1 MHLWSYYHRFF
12 ESEWEELVSY
22 ENNTSHNPSVLEIV
36 KTLLVRPIRFG
47 KANRTFDK
55 KAINIILET
64 QTQFKQFQFL
74 KSEIEQR
81 FGGYNL
87 IIINPIL
94 KSRIDP
100 GISLVDA
107 TQKFNL
113 GIYCRSIL
121 HFVFLGLSLSRF
133 KAVCKKA
140 PGKLKILNFLS
151 KALYDHLYW
160 KSFFRKYIS
169 EIHGQKTCFLAFKG
183 EKYPMRTIMREVT
196 LEKQSFVS
204 IQHGFIG
211 AARKYKFANPSVY
224 FVWSDYFKDQ
234 LISSGVKSKIE
245 ISGNLQYHGVQKP
258 LPKSKPVGKVIFLPN
273 SGNSTTPERE
283 VRWATQ
289 TYLSISKLTKL
300 PFSIYIKPHPGDSR
314 GLAKEEV
321 IKFREENPESI
332 FYWLEPSVKLNF
344 EEYDT
349 VVTMNSTTSIEAN
362 LFATTAIILLSSPKE
377 FLLPD
382 LIAYDPSLM
391 VHSGTAL
398 ADKLLSIRS
407 DIEGNSKL
415 AAENSTKF
423 FGHAV
428 EGSSLICH
436 ALQNFING

>member
-1 MHLWSYYHRFF
+1 LQLWSYYHRFF

-22 ENNTSHNPSVLEIV
+22 ENDSSSNLSVLEIA
-36 KTLLVRPIRFG
+36 KALLIRPIRFG
-47 KANRTFDK
+47 KANSSIEK
-55 KAINIILET
+55 EAINIILET

-87 IIINPIL
+87 IVINPIL
-94 KSRIDP
+94 KSRIDS

-113 GIYCRSIL
+113 EIYCRSIL
-121 HFVFLGLSLSRF
+121 HFVFLWLSLSRF
-133 KAVCKKA
+133 KAVCNRA
-140 PGKLKILNFLS
+140 PEKRKILKFLS
-151 KALYDHLYW
+151 KAVYDHLYW
-160 KSFFRKYIS
+160 RSFFRKYIS

-196 LEKQSFVS
+196 LEKQNFVS

-234 LISSGVKSKIE
+234 LRSSGVKSKIE
-245 ISGNLQYHGVQKP
+245 ISGNLQYQGSQKP
-258 LPKSKPVGKVIFLPN
+258 LLKSKPVGKVIFLPN

-283 VRWATQ
+283 VRWATR
-289 TYLSISKLTKL
+289 TFLSISKLRNL
-300 PFSIYIKPHPGDSR
+300 PFKIYIKPHPGDSR
-314 GLAKEEV
+314 GLVEEEMH
-321 IKFREENPESI
+321 KFREENPETD
-332 FYWLEPSVKLNF
+332 FYWLEPTAKLNF

-362 LFATTAIILLSSPKE
+362 LFATTSLILLSSPKE

-391 VHSGTAL
+391 VHSGAAL

-407 DIEGNSKL
+407 DIYGNSKR
-415 AAENSTKF
+415 ARENSNKF
-423 FGHAV
+423 FGQAV
-428 EGSSLICH
+428 EGSTLICQT
-436 ALQNFING
+436 LQNFING